1 MYLTKTLVRVQHET
15 DGDGRHLLREAARK
29 GRIRLVEIEDEGWC
43 VPVDDGVPLIIL
55 VDVHCPRGDGDLF
68 RLEVARLLARNAVE
82 TLVIDKVEP
91 RHARWALKAIDEGR
105 QTFAVV
111 LGSLGDWLYVGGTEE
126 DRRSAIAV
134 KKLFHDLRC
143 PRAA

>member
-1 MYLTKTLVRVQHET
+1 MYLTKTSIRFQRET
-15 DGDGRHLLREAARK
+15 ARDGRHLLREAARK
-29 GRIRLVEIEDEGWC
+29 GRIRLVEIEDEGWF
-43 VPVDDGVPLIIL
+43 VPVEDGAPLMIL

-68 RLEVARLLARNAVE
+68 RLEIARLLARTAIE

-91 RHARWALKAIDEGR
+91 RHARWALKAIDDGLR
-105 QTFAVV
+105 TFAIV
-111 LGSLGDWLYVGGTEE
+111 LGSLGDWLYVGGVEE
-126 DRRSAIAV
+126 DRRSAVAV

>member
-1 MYLTKTLVRVQHET
+1 VYLAKISEAAR
-15 DGDGRHLLREAARK
+15 DGRHLLREAARK
-29 GRIRLVEIEDEGWC
+29 GRIRLVEIEDEAWF
-43 VPVDDGVPLIIL
+43 VPVEDGAPLLIL

-68 RLEVARLLARNAVE
+68 RLEIARLLARTAIE

-91 RHARWALKAIDEGR
+91 RHARWALKAIDDGR
-105 QTFAVV
+105 QTFAIV
-111 LGSLGDWLYVGGTEE
+111 LGSLGDWLYVGGAEE
-126 DRRSAIAV
+126 DRRSAVAV

>member
-1 MYLTKTLVRVQHET
+1 VYLTKTRVRVQRET
-15 DGDGRHLLREAARK
+15 VRDGRHLLREAARK

-43 VPVDDGVPLIIL
+43 VPGDDGAPLMIL

-68 RLEVARLLARNAVE
+68 RLEIARLLARNTIE

-91 RHARWALKAIDEGR
+91 RHARWALKAIDDGR
-105 QTFAVV
+105 QTFAIV
-111 LGSLGDWLYVGGTEE
+111 LGSLGDWLFVGGAEE
-126 DRRSAIAV
+126 DRRSAVAV